1 MSLTLA
7 GHVAIR
13 VYVCVCVYYLSRLYY
28 AYLDIN
34 ALSNVYTH
42 ARIYR
47 NVYIHLGFVNTYIH
61 ANEHIHMNR
70 VCRNTWA
77 YVNTGLMAPGEHI
90 HVHLTHPPTC

>member
-1 MSLTLA
+1 MSLTLV

-13 VYVCVCVYYLSRLYY
+13 VYVCVYYLSRLYY

-47 NVYIHLGFVNTYIH
+47 NVYNTGFVNMCIH
-61 ANEHIHMNR
+61 ANKHIHMNR
-70 VCRNTWA
+70 VCRNTRA
-77 YVNTGLMAPGEHI
+77 YVNTGLMATGEHT
-90 HVHLTHPPTC
+90 HMHLAHPPTC